1 MSRYGNYLRA
11 KAMKR
16 RAEEERKKKRR
27 VKVEV
32 KKKCFVYDP
41 SCYKDECKDKV
52 KEILIDK
59 LGVSEYDVKND
70 NAHLIYDLGCD
81 SLDVVE
87 LAMELEN
94 EFNIRIPDE
103 EIENK
108 DEKCFTISYVV
119 EVVKKHL
126 NDPVISIDKFNLGSQ
141 TSFIW

>member
-1 MSRYGNYLRA
+1 
-11 KAMKR
+11 MKR

-41 SCYKDECKDKV
+41 LSYKDECKDKV
-52 KEILIDK
+52 KEILIDI
-59 LGVSEYDVKND
+59 LGASEYDVKND

-81 SLDVVE
+81 SLDIVE
-87 LAMELEN
+87 IAMELEK

-103 EIENK
+103 EIDDK
-108 DEKCFTISYVV
+108 HEKCFTISYVV

-126 NDPVISIDKFNLGSQ
+126 GDQVIPIAKFNLRSQ
-141 TSFIW
+141 ISII

>member
-1 MSRYGNYLRA
+1 MSRYGNYLRT
-11 KAMKR
+11 KSMKR

-41 SCYKDECKDKV
+41 SSYKDECKDKV
-52 KEILIDK
+52 KEILIDI
-59 LGVSEYDVKND
+59 LGASEYDVKND

-81 SLDVVE
+81 SLDIVE
-87 LAMELEN
+87 IAMELEK

-103 EIENK
+103 EIDDK
-108 DEKCFTISYVV
+108 HEKCFTISYVV

-126 NDPVISIDKFNLGSQ
+126 GDQLIPIAKFNLRSQ
-141 TSFIW
+141 ISII